1 MKILIVKLTSFGDV
15 IHTFPAISDLRSQR
29 PDIQIDWLVE
39 DSFAPFVALHPAVS
53 TIHPA
58 SFRRLRSPP
67 SRWAR
72 IPMEAIR
79 LGRALRAARYDY
91 VVDMQG
97 LLKSAIPALLAGR
110 GVAGYDADS
119 ARERAASRLYR
130 WGIPVPRAMH
140 AVERS
145 RRLLAAA
152 VGYTVPAGQGR
163 YGLRVLDGRD
173 SALPKPYAIAMHA
186 ASWETK
192 LWPERNWRGVLE
204 EITAGGRSVVLPW
217 GSPDEKARAER
228 LAVDIDGVHV
238 MRSMLSGADLARVV
252 SGAEFA
258 IGLDSGLMH
267 LATALDVP
275 GIWLFG
281 PTDPGLTGPYG
292 KDQTVLA
299 SRYPEAPCRRRT
311 CDREPGGHCCMQ
323 AIDPYDVVDAIQA
336 LTSQS

>member
-1 MKILIVKLTSFGDV
+1 MSK
-15 IHTFPAISDLRSQR
+15 
-29 PDIQIDWLVE
+29 
-39 DSFAPFVALHPAVS
+39 
-53 TIHPA
+53 IHPV

-67 SRWAR
+67 SRWALL
-72 IPMEAIR
+72 PMEAIR
-79 LGRALRAARYDY
+79 LGRTLRAARYDL

-97 LLKSAIPALLAGR
+97 LLKSAIPALLAGK
-110 GVAGYDADS
+110 GIAGYDGDS
-119 ARERAASRLYR
+119 AREPAASRLYR
-130 WGIPVPRAMH
+130 WRIAVPRAMH

-152 VGYTVPAGQGR
+152 VGYRAPAGQGR

-192 LWPERNWRGVLE
+192 LWPERNWRGVLS

-238 MRSMLSGADLARVV
+238 MPTMLSGADLARVV
-252 SGAEFA
+252 GGADFA

-299 SRYPEAPCRRRT
+299 STYPRSAVPPPHLRPRARRPLLHAG
-311 CDREPGGHCCMQ
+311 DRS
-323 AIDPYDVVDAIQA
+323 
-336 LTSQS
+336 L